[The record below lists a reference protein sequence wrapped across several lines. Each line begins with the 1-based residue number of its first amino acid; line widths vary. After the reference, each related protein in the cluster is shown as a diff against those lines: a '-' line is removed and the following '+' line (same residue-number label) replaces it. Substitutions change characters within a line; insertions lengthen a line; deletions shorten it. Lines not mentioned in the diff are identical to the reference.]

1 MKRFISYYRVSTQ
14 RQGQSGLGLEA
25 QQASVREFVNGH
37 GELVAEYTEVES
49 GKKADRPQLLTAM
62 AHARRERA
70 TLVIAK
76 LDRLARNVRFVATL
90 MESGADFVCCD
101 NPAPPIAKAAGRVG
115 PGGVVCGSSCHDRA
129 LGGLHPEIGE
139 THQFARV
146 GFPLGEQVV
155 HCSLAVVDTGPTQFV
170 SDEDAWV
177 GLEDLTPATRSRP
190 AREADAGSLMA
201 AIRGYYG

>member
-1 MKRFISYYRVSTQ
+1 MKKFISYYRVSTQ

-25 QQASVREFVNGH
+25 QKASVREFVNGH
-37 GELVAEYTEVES
+37 GELMAEYTEVES

-101 NPAPPIAKAAGRVG
+101 NPTANRLTVHILSAIAEDEAAAHFGKDEGGAGRLQS
-115 PGGVVCGSSCHDRA
+115 PWRSTRCESSQ
-129 LGGLHPEIGE
+129 LP
-139 THQFARV
+139 
-146 GFPLGEQVV
+146 
-155 HCSLAVVDTGPTQFV
+155 
-170 SDEDAWV
+170 
-177 GLEDLTPATRSRP
+177 
-190 AREADAGSLMA
+190 
-201 AIRGYYG
+201 